1 MLIGCVSV
9 TSELFK
15 CLHDNQRV
23 NGAIE
28 PSVFPCLELVE
39 EKHQLRGL
47 EVMILLRYDDRTL
60 FECVSSQLLLAT
72 TEL

>member
-9 TSELFK
+9 TSKLFK

-23 NGAIE
+23 NRTIE
-28 PSVFPCLELVE
+28 SSVFPCLELVE

-60 FECVSSQLLLAT
+60 FECVSRQLLLAT
-72 TEL
+72 AEL